1 MSFAA
6 ISAARSVAGRVR
18 FALLLALLSPGIA
31 LADLGASVTL
41 ASGQPTSIYPGEI
54 TQLQIT
60 LSNNNTTAPISS
72 VAFSN
77 SLPGTLPNGLK
88 VAGAATYTCYDPAG
102 PTTQPGGG
110 TLTTAVGAQ
119 GISLAGGTIPARAN
133 NTDGTCTIILPVTA
147 GTSTGSAATYTYTIA
162 SGAVTGN
169 DGAAVANVGAVSQS
183 INVQALSQP
192 TISKSFSNS
201 TAVLGGAARTLTIT
215 LNNTNPVAISGF
227 SIADA
232 FPQLSG
238 QAVIRVANPPN
249 ATASCNNGGAAPVFS
264 PSAGDTS
271 VSATGTIP
279 ARTAGV
285 NGSCTLTVSIEAATT
300 NGNYTTGARTNTI
313 DATSQ
318 FSNDLGIRA
327 AANAS
332 ANITVTSPLRVIKSV
347 NASSL
352 ATGQSGYF
360 TLTLYND
367 GSTPLN
373 VTSLTDSP
381 IDGVTGGS
389 YGLTVSGSS
398 TTCTG
403 GSTAST
409 AGNEG
414 VTLSGGTIP
423 ANGSCTVTIN
433 FTGTVQNPN
442 TPSSYT
448 NTLAQGAVNVGNPAI
463 VSQSASAAVTV
474 YENLNVT
481 KSVSPSS
488 AAPGNPVR
496 YQVTVQNW
504 SAADINNVAISESLA
519 SGQTFLTGVI
529 NGIDFTPSLSGAGC
543 SGLSASGALGDA
555 ASVFTIGTLPQRSGI
570 NSPGACT
577 VTFWAMTATAAA
589 NGSAYTNN
597 LPAGT
602 VCYAGPTCNGGA
614 SNTTSGSVNTAVL
627 SVAKTFSQ
635 GGTTNPPSAL
645 ARPEG
650 TIVRM
655 TLTLSNLSASALTS
669 LAISDTLPTSGSN
682 QLRIASPANAASTCG
697 SPTITA
703 VPGSTSL
710 SLNGGTVPARAGSG
724 TGTAGSCVVQVD
736 VIGAAGTYNNTATA
750 TATETYANGSVHT
763 VNANSNTAT
772 VTYTS
777 ALSATK
783 SFSPAAVSSGGRST
797 VTLRLNNSGA
807 VALTNVAATDPLPTG
822 MTVASPAN
830 AYTTCAG
837 TTAITAVSGSGSAS
851 LSGADIAGGGNCDF
865 IFDVVATGGG
875 NWVNTIPAGNITADG
890 GITNQTV
897 VTGTLTNSPA
907 TGLTVAK
914 ATNPSTLTFP
924 GQVSQLTLTIGSG
937 AQAVSGLALTDYF
950 TADGSAGAAA
960 NGMVIAATPAA
971 STSCAAGSVSAAP
984 GGTRIAL
991 SGATLSANA
1000 SCTVTVN
1007 VTSTSIGGITN
1018 YIPAGAISTQQGLS
1032 NSGQASTSLTTQS
1045 NVGITKQFTPNVVK
1059 PGERSRL
1066 RITLYNPMPQP
1077 VSSLSVL
1084 DTLPSG
1090 MTVPSGA
1097 NPTTTCSGA
1106 TVGTPTTNQV
1116 QVSGGSLAGASGGV
1130 AATCYAEIDVLVAGQ
1145 GDYVNTIPAGAISA
1159 TSGGVPVTNSQPTSD
1174 TLHAKSPL
1182 VVNKAIAGKTLD
1194 AGNPGGFTTG
1204 TASRAPGAAATLTIR
1219 LANPNA
1225 SALTGAVFTDVLP
1238 SGLVVATT
1246 PNAATTCAGGTVTA
1260 AASATQIRLSGAT
1273 IPAAGACTVSVD
1285 VLSNISG
1292 SYTNTLAAGS
1302 VSTFEGVVNEE
1313 PTSATL
1319 LVSTPPTVS
1328 KQFSPAVIQPNGV
1341 SQLTIVLGNDNA
1353 SAITLSSVFT
1363 DTLPT
1368 APGAM
1373 IVATPNGLTTTCPG
1387 AVTATA
1393 GSGSVSYASGASIP
1407 AGGCRISVNVTAATP
1422 GDHTN
1427 NIPAGG
1433 LQTNFG
1439 NNQQPTN
1446 VVLKVSTQGYVSGR
1460 AFADNNVTPNG
1471 VYDVSTDA
1479 PLAGSAI
1486 ELRSGASC
1494 AGALVASTTTDS
1506 LGNYLFAGLAAGTY
1520 SVCQFVQ
1527 PAGTTNG
1534 ITTAGSVSSVNGSTG
1549 SAGTA
1554 SNPGATTSQVIGI
1567 VLNGDGAGG
1576 EISGSPNNNFAEIR
1590 PSSIA
1595 GTVFLDQN
1603 NNGVQNGADTPFT
1616 GETIDLLDSGNS
1628 VIASTTTDAS
1638 GQYSFGG
1645 LQPGTYSIR
1654 QPNQPASSSNGITT
1668 AGAVG
1673 NGGTAGTPT
1682 GVTTVPSRIN
1692 GIVLPPATAST
1703 GNNFAEIANG
1713 RTLSGRVFLDYNGDG
1728 ALNGVD
1734 YGLGTQTLNLSG
1746 TDINGNAMNMTTL
1759 TASDGRYSFT
1769 GLPEGTYSVTQPA
1782 QPTGT
1787 TNGTTTAGSTG
1798 GTATGMGATPSA
1810 ITAISLLGVDLV
1822 SADNNFAEV
1831 PGAVPDLAIAKTHA
1845 PSSFASGSS
1854 TGVFT
1859 LTPRNVGTVP
1869 TSGSITVVDTLPAGM
1884 SVATPASGTGWTCSG
1899 AAGASS
1905 VSCTTSDVI
1914 AAGSTGNPIL
1924 LRVAV
1929 ASGQTGQILVNTAT
1943 ISGGGEPPGFDGNNT
1958 ASDSVPIADAAQ
1970 VSGTVWTDTN
1980 HDRVLDPGEPRM
1992 AGWQVDL
1999 LLGGSLVA
2007 TSTTDAN
2014 GAYQFTGIAPS
2025 SGYIIQF
2032 HDPDSGRIWGNAVSN
2047 EQGVVPSSGTRDT
2060 GTAANTGTN
2069 SGNPA
2074 GAVFSS
2080 GSLAGLTLVAGDNI
2094 VQQSLP
2100 IDPSGVV
2107 YDAITRNP
2115 VPGAQVTLVNGGA
2128 AVPDACLVGGT
2139 NTQTTGANGLY
2150 QFLLLNPAPPGC
2162 PGSGTYTLQIVQPG
2176 SYLPPA
2182 STIIP
2187 PTAGPYVPSTGGV
2200 DAIQAQ
2206 PGAPTGADPTVYYTS
2221 FALTLS
2227 GVPATSSSNVVNN
2240 HIPLDPVLGGAIVLT
2255 KTSPLVNVSVG
2266 QLVPY
2271 TISARNTLAANL
2283 TNIDIRDIVPPGFK
2297 YKSGSASVD
2306 GVMAE
2311 PVANGR
2317 NLAWSNL
2324 TLASGAT
2331 RTVKLLL
2338 VVGAGVQ
2345 PGEYVNTAQAFNNL
2359 VPAPNPNAV
2368 SNVATATVRVIP
2380 DPTFDCSDLVGKVF
2394 DDRNANGYQDE
2405 GEPGIPNVRLATARG
2420 WLVTTDAEGRFHVAC
2435 AAIPDAE
2442 HGSNFI
2448 MKLDERTLPT
2458 GYRVT
2463 TENPRDVR
2471 LTRGKLSK
2479 LNFGATIHKVVRVD
2493 MSDAAFEAGTVVLRA
2508 DWAKQLAG
2516 LEERLKAR
2524 PTVLRLGYKAG
2535 ADGEALARERLHAVS
2550 RQLKDAWQQHD
2561 CCHTLLI
2568 EEELFLPAKAAN
2580 KEGK

>member
-1 MSFAA
+1 MLFAM
-6 ISAARSVAGRVR
+6 ITRVR
-18 FALLLALLSPGIA
+18 AAAGWMRFVLTVGLLLPGFA
-31 LADLGASVTL
+31 LADLSTSVTL
-41 ASGQPTSIYPGEI
+41 VSGQPTNIYPGEV

-60 LSNNNTTAPISS
+60 LSNNNAMAPITS
-72 VAFSN
+72 VGFGN
-77 SLPGTLPNGLK
+77 DFPGTLPNGLR
-88 VAGAATYTCYDPAG
+88 VAGAATYTCTDPAG

-110 TLTTAVGAQ
+110 ALTAALGTQA
-119 GISLAGGTIPARAN
+119 ISLAGGTIPARAN
-133 NTDGTCTIILPVTA
+133 NIDGTCTITLPVTA
-147 GTSTGSAATYTYTIA
+147 GTSTGSAATYAYTIA

-169 DGAAVANVGAVSQS
+169 DGAAVANLGAVSQS
-183 INVQALSQP
+183 INVQALNQP

-201 TAVLGGAARTLTIT
+201 TVVLGGAARTLTIT
-215 LNNTNPVAISGF
+215 LNNTNPVAIPGF
-227 SIADA
+227 SIADV

-238 QAVIRVANPPN
+238 QAIIRVANPPA
-249 ATASCNNGGAAPVFS
+249 ATASCNNGGAAPVFA
-264 PSAGDTS
+264 PSSGDTS

-285 NGSCTLTVSIEAATT
+285 NGSCTLTMSIEAAYT
-300 NGNYTTGARTNTI
+300 NGSYTTGARANTI
-313 DATSQ
+313 NATSQ

-332 ANITVTSPLRVIKSV
+332 ANITVTSPLRVSKSV

-352 ATGQSGYF
+352 ATSQSGFF
-360 TLTLYND
+360 TLTLFND
-367 GSTPLN
+367 GSTPLSD
-373 VTSLTDSP
+373 TSLTDSP

-389 YGLTVSGSS
+389 YGLTVTGSS

-403 GSTAST
+403 GSTVST
-409 AGNEG
+409 ASNEG

-442 TPSSYT
+442 TPSSYS
-448 NTLAQGAVNVGNPAI
+448 NTLAQGAVDVGNPAI
-463 VSQSASAAVTV
+463 VSQLASAAVTV
-474 YENLNVT
+474 YENLNII
-481 KSVSPSS
+481 KNVSPAN

-504 SAADINNVAISESLA
+504 SAADINNVDISESLA
-519 SGQTFLTGVI
+519 SGQTFLTGII

-543 SGLSASGALGDA
+543 SGLSASGALGDT

-589 NGSAYTNN
+589 NGSSYTNN

-602 VCYAGPTCNGGA
+602 VCYAGTTCNGGA

-627 SVAKTFSQ
+627 SVAKSFSQ

-655 TLTLSNLSASALTS
+655 TLTLSNLSANALTS

-697 SPTITA
+697 GSPTITA

-710 SLNGGTVPARAGSG
+710 SFNNGTVPARAGTG

-750 TATETYANGSVHT
+750 TATETYANGSTHP
-763 VNANSNTAT
+763 VNATSNTAT

-851 LSGADIAGGGNCDF
+851 LSGADIAGGGSCDF
-865 IFDVVATGGG
+865 IFDVVATGGS

-897 VTGTLTNSPA
+897 VTGTLTSSPA

-924 GQVSQLTLTIGSG
+924 GQVSQLTITIGSG

-971 STSCAAGSVSAAP
+971 STSCPAGSVSAAP

-991 SGATLSANA
+991 SGAALSANA
-1000 SCTVTVN
+1000 SCTVSVN
-1007 VTSTSIGGITN
+1007 VTSTSIGGVTN
-1018 YIPAGAISTQQGLS
+1018 YIPVGAISTQQGLT

-1045 NVGITKQFTPNVVK
+1045 NVGITKQFMPNVVK

-1077 VSSLSVL
+1077 VSSLSIL
-1084 DTLPSG
+1084 DTLPAG

-1097 NPTTTCSGA
+1097 NPTITCSGA
-1106 TVGTPTTNQV
+1106 TVSTPATNQV
-1116 QVSGGSLAGASGGV
+1116 QISGGSLAGASGGV
-1130 AATCYAEIDVLVAGQ
+1130 TATCYAEIDVLVAGQ
-1145 GDYVNTIPAGAISA
+1145 GDYVNTISAGAISA

-1174 TLHAKSPL
+1174 ILHAKSPL
-1182 VVNKAIAGKTLD
+1182 VVNKAIAGQTLD

-1302 VSTFEGVVNEE
+1302 VSSFEGVVNEE

-1353 SAITLSSVFT
+1353 SAITLGSIFT

-1373 IVATPNGLTTTCPG
+1373 VVATPNGLTKTCPG

-1407 AGGCRISVNVTAATP
+1407 AGGCSISVNVTAATP
-1422 GDHTN
+1422 GEHTN

-1460 AFADNNVTPNG
+1460 VFADNNVTPNG
-1471 VYDVSTDA
+1471 VYDVSIDA

-1494 AGALVASTTTDS
+1494 AGALVASATTDS

-1534 ITTAGSVSSVNGSTG
+1534 ITTAGSVNSVNGSTG
-1549 SAGTA
+1549 SPGTA
-1554 SNPGATTSQVIGI
+1554 SNPGTTTSQAIGI
-1567 VLNGDGAGG
+1567 VLNGDGADS
-1576 EISGSPNNNFAEIR
+1576 EISGSANNNFAEIR

-1595 GTVFLDQN
+1595 GMVFLDQN
-1603 NNGVQNGADTPFT
+1603 NNGMQNGADTPFV
-1616 GETIDLLDSGNS
+1616 GETIELLDSSNN
-1628 VIASTTTDAS
+1628 VIASMTTDAS

-1645 LQPGTYSIR
+1645 LQPGTYSVR
-1654 QPNQPASSSNGITT
+1654 QPNPPASSSNGIAT

-1673 NGGTAGTPT
+1673 NGGTAGTAT
-1682 GVTTVPSRIN
+1682 GVMTVPSQIS
-1692 GIVLPPATAST
+1692 GIVLPPATVST
-1703 GNNFAEIANG
+1703 DNNFAEIANG
-1713 RTLSGRVFLDYNGDG
+1713 RTLSGQVFLDYDSNG

-1734 YGLGTQTLNLSG
+1734 YGLGAQTLNLAG
-1746 TDINGNAMNMTTL
+1746 IDINGNAVSATTL
-1759 TASDGRYSFT
+1759 TASDGRYSFN

-1787 TNGTTTAGSTG
+1787 TNGTTTVGSTG
-1798 GTATGMGATPSA
+1798 GSASAVGTTPSA
-1810 ITAISLLGVDLV
+1810 ISAISLLGANLV
-1822 SADNNFAEV
+1822 SGDNNFAEV

-1845 PSSFASGSS
+1845 PSSFAADSS

-1869 TSGSITVVDTLPAGM
+1869 TSGSITVIDMLPAGM
-1884 SVATPASGTGWTCSG
+1884 SVAAPASGTGWVCNG
-1899 AAGASS
+1899 AIGASS
-1905 VSCTTSDVI
+1905 VSCSTSDVT

-1929 ASGQTGQILVNTAT
+1929 AIGQTGQILVNTAT
-1943 ISGGGEPPGFDGNNT
+1943 VSGGGEPPGFDGNNT

-1980 HDRVLDPGEPRM
+1980 HDRVLSPGEPRM
-1992 AGWQVDL
+1992 AGWLVDL
-1999 LLGGSLVA
+1999 LLGGSQVA
-2007 TSTTDAN
+2007 TSTTDVN

-2025 SGYIIQF
+2025 SGYSIQF
-2032 HDPDSGRIWGNAVSN
+2032 HDPDSGRIWVRI
-2047 EQGVVPSSGTRDT
+2047 Q
-2060 GTAANTGTN
+2060 
-2069 SGNPA
+2069 
-2074 GAVFSS
+2074 
-2080 GSLAGLTLVAGDNI
+2080 L
-2094 VQQSLP
+2094 
-2100 IDPSGVV
+2100 IDAT
-2107 YDAITRNP
+2107 DW
-2115 VPGAQVTLVNGGA
+2115 
-2128 AVPDACLVGGT
+2128 
-2139 NTQTTGANGLY
+2139 
-2150 QFLLLNPAPPGC
+2150 LNR
-2162 PGSGTYTLQIVQPG
+2162 S
-2176 SYLPPA
+2176 
-2182 STIIP
+2182 
-2187 PTAGPYVPSTGGV
+2187 
-2200 DAIQAQ
+2200 
-2206 PGAPTGADPTVYYTS
+2206 
-2221 FALTLS
+2221 
-2227 GVPATSSSNVVNN
+2227 
-2240 HIPLDPVLGGAIVLT
+2240 
-2255 KTSPLVNVSVG
+2255 
-2266 QLVPY
+2266 
-2271 TISARNTLAANL
+2271 
-2283 TNIDIRDIVPPGFK
+2283 
-2297 YKSGSASVD
+2297 
-2306 GVMAE
+2306 
-2311 PVANGR
+2311 
-2317 NLAWSNL
+2317 
-2324 TLASGAT
+2324 
-2331 RTVKLLL
+2331 
-2338 VVGAGVQ
+2338 AGV
-2345 PGEYVNTAQAFNNL
+2345 
-2359 VPAPNPNAV
+2359 
-2368 SNVATATVRVIP
+2368 S
-2380 DPTFDCSDLVGKVF
+2380 
-2394 DDRNANGYQDE
+2394 
-2405 GEPGIPNVRLATARG
+2405 
-2420 WLVTTDAEGRFHVAC
+2420 
-2435 AAIPDAE
+2435 
-2442 HGSNFI
+2442 
-2448 MKLDERTLPT
+2448 
-2458 GYRVT
+2458 
-2463 TENPRDVR
+2463 
-2471 LTRGKLSK
+2471 
-2479 LNFGATIHKVVRVD
+2479 
-2493 MSDAAFEAGTVVLRA
+2493 
-2508 DWAKQLAG
+2508 
-2516 LEERLKAR
+2516 
-2524 PTVLRLGYKAG
+2524 
-2535 ADGEALARERLHAVS
+2535 
-2550 RQLKDAWQQHD
+2550 
-2561 CCHTLLI
+2561 
-2568 EEELFLPAKAAN
+2568 
-2580 KEGK
+2580 